1 MMKRAGKPAGD
12 DFEDNREPGK
22 GRKRLWSLTR
32 RPELD
37 NQISI
42 GIAHSTGFSG
52 ALVRRG
58 RRPKVP
64 GGALRTI
71 SRLQRGQ
78 RAGKAGLRWGALA
91 RHAMGDSYRDLV

>member
-42 GIAHSTGFSG
+42 GITAAIENDPGCFRLAMDRGGGLALRYRVAERSRFSTSLLVAAHP
-52 ALVRRG
+52 RRG
-58 RRPKVP
+58 
-64 GGALRTI
+64 
-71 SRLQRGQ
+71 SRIG
-78 RAGKAGLRWGALA
+78 
-91 RHAMGDSYRDLV
+91 